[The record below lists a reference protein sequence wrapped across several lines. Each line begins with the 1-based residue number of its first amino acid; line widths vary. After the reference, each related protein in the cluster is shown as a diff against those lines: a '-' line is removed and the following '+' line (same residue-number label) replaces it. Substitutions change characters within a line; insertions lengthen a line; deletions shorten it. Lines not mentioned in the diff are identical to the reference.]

1 MIKIFNSIK
10 RLFSLS
16 DDNKTEQLPEENN
29 KKELSEVFKVSRALI
44 ENKEYIMK
52 SFKNSADLVVR
63 KLKIANNSKISA
75 LLVYIDG
82 MVKESDV
89 SEIIIDKLSH
99 IQDDNTYPADS
110 LEYSRYLL
118 GVEDRD
124 IFSDMN
130 KVIKAILKGKVILF
144 INGIC
149 EAISISIK
157 NPPSRAIEEPQV
169 ETVMRGPREGFT
181 ESMATNIVLLRKKI
195 KSINFNV
202 ESFVLGKETQTDV
215 AIVYLSNIADQK
227 IVNEVRARINKIDID
242 FVLGTNYIKEFIEDA
257 PSSSFPTI
265 FSTER
270 PEIAASKLLEG
281 RVLILV
287 EGTPLVSSVPAI
299 FLEFMLTSDDF
310 YLKFFVGTFN
320 RWIRYISFI
329 ISLTLPAVYVAITT
343 FHQEL
348 IPTALVTTFI
358 KARSGIPYPTLFEC
372 FMMLLVY
379 EILREA
385 GVRIPRTAGQAISIV
400 GALVLGQAAVDAGL
414 VSTPMVIVVA
424 TTAISSYA
432 VPSVDMSFAL
442 TFPRIIFLILG
453 GTLGLIGL
461 MCGLV
466 IFTMRLMS
474 IRSFG
479 VPYLW
484 PLAPLSSKS
493 LPDLFIRYPF
503 SVKNKISKSLAKS
516 IRRKS

>member
-1 MIKIFNSIK
+1 MFNSIK
-10 RLFSLS
+10 RIFSLS
-16 DDNKTEQLPEENN
+16 DDNKAEQLPEENSN
-29 KKELSEVFKVSRALI
+29 QELSEVFKVSSALV

-52 SFKNSADLVVR
+52 SFSNSSDLIVR
-63 KLKIANNSKISA
+63 KLKITNNPRISA
-75 LLVYIDG
+75 LLVYIFG

-89 SEIIIDKLSH
+89 SEMIIEKLSH
-99 IQDDNTYPADS
+99 RQEDNTYPADS
-110 LEYSRYLL
+110 VEYSRYLL
-118 GVEDRD
+118 GIEDKD
-124 IFSDMN
+124 ISSDMN
-130 KVIKAILKGKVILF
+130 KVINAILKGKVILL

-157 NPPSRAIEEPQV
+157 NPPSRSIEEPQV

-181 ESMATNIVLLRKKI
+181 ESIATNIVLLRKKI
-195 KSINFNV
+195 KSTKLNV

-215 AIVYLSNIADQK
+215 AIVYLSNIADEK

-242 FVLGTNYIKEFIEDA
+242 FVLGSNYIKEFIEDA

-281 RVLILV
+281 RVLIV
-287 EGTPLVSSVPAI
+287 VDGTPLVSSVPAI
-299 FLEFMLTSDDF
+299 FLEFMLASDDF

-348 IPTALVTTFI
+348 IPTALLTTFI
-358 KARSGIPYPTLFEC
+358 KARSGVPYPALFEC
-372 FMMLLVY
+372 FMMLLVF

-424 TTAISSYA
+424 TTSISAYAI
-432 VPSVDMSFAL
+432 PSVDMSFAL
-442 TFPRIIFLILG
+442 TFPRMIFLMLG

-466 IFTMRLMS
+466 IFAMRLMS

-479 VPYLW
+479 VPYMW

-503 SVKNKISKSLAKS
+503 WIKNKTSKSLAKS